1 MIPIKNEFCLQGI
14 CSFKEVI
21 DNVIN
26 TLNIRKFDFEIK
38 LILSEALNN
47 AFIHGNLR
55 NLSKPIFL
63 RYFYDGVKIK
73 FEIED
78 SGKGFK
84 SENFIKEISDENLL
98 ADGGRGLFIIYSLA
112 DNFEIRKNMVI
123 IEKNILN

>member
-1 MIPIKNEFCLQGI
+1 MIPIKNEVCLQGI
-14 CSFKEVI
+14 CSFKEII

-26 TLNIRKFDFEIK
+26 ILNIRKFDFEIK
-38 LILSEALNN
+38 LILFEALNN
-47 AFIHGNLR
+47 AFIHGNSK

-84 SENFIKEISDENLL
+84 SENFIKEISDEDLL
-98 ADGGRGLFIIYSLA
+98 ADSGRGLFIIASLA